1 MRFRKS
7 IKVAPG
13 VKVNLNKSS
22 ISVTTGTKGLHH
34 TVSSNGSRTT
44 SAGIL
49 GTGVSYAK
57 TTRSSS
63 SNSKKSTTDDPGM
76 VENGSS
82 ITPDGGEPKKKKR
95 GCCIYPFAIIF
106 IFGII
111 GMIFG
116 GGDNNPQKPNI
127 TPTPTVIA
135 TTTPTVTPEPTV
147 TPTPEPTATPIPEP
161 TPTPEPVQNL
171 EETTPAESVVP
182 QEEMVWIPASG
193 SKYHSNSSCS
203 GMNGP
208 TQVTISEAQSMGYEP
223 CKRCY

>member
-13 VKVNLNKSS
+13 VKINLNKNSV
-22 ISVTTGTKGLHH
+22 SVTTGTKGLHH

-44 SAGIL
+44 SAGIP
-49 GTGVSYAK
+49 GTGVSYVK

-63 SNSKKSTTDDPGM
+63 SNSKKSTTDNPGM

-82 ITPDGGEPKKKKR
+82 VTPDGGKPKKKKR

-116 GGDNNPQKPNI
+116 GGDNEPKAPNI

-135 TTTPTVTPEPTV
+135 TTTPTAIPEPTV
-147 TPTPEPTATPIPEP
+147 TPTPEPTATPTPEA
-161 TPTPEPVQNL
+161 TSTPEPVQ
-171 EETTPAESVVP
+171 TESAVP
-182 QEEMVWIPASG
+182 QEEMVWIPSSG

-208 TQVTISEAQSMGYEP
+208 TQVALSEAQSMGYEP